1 MAEILQFTTLNYVF
15 VWLIFAAYLIFLAV
29 AGIYAKRKTKTLTDF
44 MVAGRSIGPLL
55 LGISFGVTYFSAV
68 MVVGGGEY
76 SWNWG
81 LATLW
86 IAGLNVLVGVVATF
100 IFFGKRTRALGEH
113 FDCMTVPQLLGRRYQ
128 DTRVQTFSAVVQL
141 IFQTIYVIS
150 IYMGLATLLSVIIP
164 TQLFQ
169 LAFIITTSLAGIITI
184 IYLNVGGSHGAIFT
198 DAVES
203 IIILAGILAV
213 FIAGI
218 IAIGG
223 VTGLIS
229 GLRNIEL
236 ASGIGV
242 LSFSTSGLGGLTTFP
257 GNSGLAVVGMVSIT
271 SFGVWSMPQM
281 ISRFYT
287 AKKGRKTM
295 RWGLVISAVW
305 AFIAA
310 IFAWFNGSISRVFFS
325 QKGAADTPL
334 WDFLSLFNNINAF
347 QSNPTGFLEAYLWKS
362 LTGLPRTPESYLA
375 GAFIQEFFSYPV
387 SAKTSIPYLM
397 LGTLPPV
404 IAGLV
409 MAAVTAA
416 SLTTGEKIILMAS
429 SSFSIDVYQERTGVS
444 DDKTLRMTRI
454 ISTIVVAIGVIGAI
468 FSLIYDL
475 AAILALCMFAWAA
488 MCSVIMVPYILGL
501 FWRKGTAKAALISGA
516 IGLTVAVVQYVFL
529 YGGGHAL
536 WFGNYPSA
544 WLGNPLE
551 KLHPFLASIPFSII
565 LFIVISIIDKEGAPP
580 KEFLDKIFTVMEEE
594 EPLIEETEYKEP
606 STKDTKGEVGKDES
620 RLY

>member
-1 MAEILQFTTLNYVF
+1 MYQIPEFNIFNYILI
-15 VWLIFAAYLIFLAV
+15 WGIFGAYLVFLAV
-29 AGIYAKRKTKTLTDF
+29 AGIYAKRKTKTLSDF

-113 FDCMTVPQLLGRRYQ
+113 FDCLTVPQLLGRRYQ
-128 DTRVQTFSAVVQL
+128 DTRVQTLSAVVQL

-164 TQLFQ
+164 TELFQ
-169 LAFIITTSLAGIITI
+169 LAFIISTSLAGIITI

-203 IIILAGILAV
+203 IIIVGGILAV

-223 VTGLIS
+223 VTGLIE
-229 GLRNIEL
+229 GLRDIEL
-236 ASGIGV
+236 TSGIGV
-242 LSFSTSGLGGLTTFP
+242 LTYSASGVGGLTTFP
-257 GNSGLAVVGMVSIT
+257 GNAGLYVIGMVSVT
-271 SFGVWSMPQM
+271 SFGVWGMPQM

-287 AKKGRKTM
+287 AKKGKKTM
-295 RWGLVISAVW
+295 RWGLVISASW

-325 QKGAADTPL
+325 VENFFDSPT
-334 WDFLSLFNNINAF
+334 WDFYSLLNNIKGF
-347 QSNPTGFLEAYLWKS
+347 TSNPQGFLEAFLWTSNTGIPSSFNKYLV
-362 LTGLPRTPESYLA
+362 GLYIKEVTV
-375 GAFIQEFFSYPV
+375 PV

-397 LGTLPPV
+397 LATLPPAV
-404 IAGLV
+404 AGLV

-429 SSFSIDVYQERTGVS
+429 SSFSIDVYQERKGVS

-454 ISTIVVAIGVIGAI
+454 ISTVVVVIGVVGAI

-488 MCSVIMVPYILGL
+488 MCSVILVPYILGL
-501 FWRKGTAKAALISGA
+501 FWKKGTAKGALISGI
-516 IGLTVAVVQYVFL
+516 IGLTVAVVQYVFF

-536 WFGNYPSA
+536 WFGSYPELL
-544 WLGNPLE
+544 LGNPFE
-551 KLHPFLASIPFSII
+551 KIHPFLASIPFSII
-565 LFIVISIIDKEGAPP
+565 LFIVVSLIDKDGALP
-580 KEFLDKIFTVMEEE
+580 KEFLDTIFKVMQEEE
-594 EPLIEETEYKEP
+594 SLIEETEYKEP